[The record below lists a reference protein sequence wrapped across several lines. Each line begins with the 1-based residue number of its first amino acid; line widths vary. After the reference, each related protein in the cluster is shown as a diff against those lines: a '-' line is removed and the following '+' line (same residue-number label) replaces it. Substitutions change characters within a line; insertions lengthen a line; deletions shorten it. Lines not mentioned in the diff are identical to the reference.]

1 MSGTGP
7 GGGTGTQGGRESQ
20 MSAKGNLSGLTGVT
34 TAGQAAPPVG
44 NVSSGFASE
53 GMGLGEG
60 AVGQGGPNRLTSG
73 ASIQQAF
80 LTPDSQAL
88 LTPKPTAPKITAA
101 ATPVTVA
108 EKSPLYDNA
117 AILAAEKR
125 NLRQRKRP
133 LLAQTDATA
142 STLGSSGSIFNRKDY
157 GATI

>member
-1 MSGTGP
+1 
-7 GGGTGTQGGRESQ
+7 
-20 MSAKGNLSGLTGVT
+20 MSAKGNLSGLAAVT
-34 TAGQAAPPVG
+34 AAGQAASPVG
-44 NVSSGFASE
+44 NVSSGFASQ

-60 AVGQGGPNRLTSG
+60 AVGQGAPNQLTSG

-80 LTPDSQAL
+80 LTP
-88 LTPKPTAPKITAA
+88 KPTAPGITAA
-101 ATPVTVA
+101 ATPATVA

-142 STLGSSGSIFNRKDY
+142 STLGSSGNIFNRKDY
-157 GATI
+157 GTTI

>member
-1 MSGTGP
+1 MSGTGT
-7 GGGTGTQGGRESQ
+7 GGSGAAQGKMSQ
-20 MSAKGNLSGLTGVT
+20 MSAMGDMGGLATATASATAADGTGPSASGNAVGGLGLGKGG
-34 TAGQAAPPVG
+34 AGQ
-44 NVSSGFASE
+44 
-53 GMGLGEG
+53 G
-60 AVGQGGPNRLTSG
+60 APNRLTSG

-80 LTPDSQAL
+80 LTP
-88 LTPKPTAPKITAA
+88 KPTAPGITAA
-101 ATPVTVA
+101 ATPATVA

-142 STLGSSGSIFNRKDY
+142 STLGSSGNIFNRKDY